1 MSLALAIEARAGA
14 KDPDSLLG
22 SLIFL
27 EAGGAEK
34 RLARLM
40 GSRSVSN
47 LIERAREGTAGRV
60 PAFTGEEHRV
70 EVIDFPDGLLPSR
83 WKRDLVTM
91 LLRPDGATTEE
102 IETYFAGG
110 GSYSSAKAI
119 DQLRTDLKA
128 FSVKVD
134 SQRFEGRLDYRFKIS
149 GTSAWRM
156 QKIIAN
162 GWSV

>member
-34 RLARLM
+34 HLARLM
-40 GSRSVSN
+40 GSRDVSN
-47 LIERAREGTAGRV
+47 LIVRAREGSAGRV
-60 PAFTGEEHRV
+60 PAFQGTEQSR
-70 EVIDFPDGLLPSR
+70 EVLDFPDGLLPIR
-83 WKRDLVTM
+83 WKRDVVAM
-91 LLRPDGATTEE
+91 LLRPDGVTTDELE
-102 IETYFAGG
+102 DYFAEGG
-110 GSYSSAKAI
+110 HYSSAKAI
-119 DQLRTDLKA
+119 DQLRSDLKP
-128 FSVKVD
+128 FSVKLD

-162 GWSV
+162 GWAL

>member
-1 MSLALAIEARAGA
+1 MSLAHAIEARAGA

-40 GSRSVSN
+40 GTGSVTS
-47 LIERAREGTAGRV
+47 LIERAREGAVGRV
-60 PAFTGEEHRV
+60 PAFQGTDQSR
-70 EVIDFPDGLLPSR
+70 EVVDFPDGLIPIR
-83 WKRDLVTM
+83 WKREVVAM
-91 LLRPDGATTEE
+91 LLRPDGSTTDEL
-102 IETYFAGG
+102 ETYFSAGS
-110 GSYSSAKAI
+110 SYNSAKAI
-119 DQLRTDLKA
+119 DQLRSDLKP

-162 GWSV
+162 GWAL